1 MKKITKIISFLL
13 VLFMLTIVMPINKVF
28 AAESQNV
35 YVRVD
40 GLEGTIADGYGT
52 GNNVYD
58 VLKSFLDK
66 ENIHYT
72 IEDGQ
77 WVDYVSEINNL
88 AAGFLGGHDGWMYL
102 VKNDTE
108 ITSERSDVTSSDEVV
123 FYYGDYDKTAVI
135 NSIVPSKE
143 IPEANEEFTLTL
155 QNVSKDWTT
164 NQNITKPLSGI
175 KCEINNEVYTS
186 DENGQ
191 IKLTLDN
198 GDYTYK
204 FSAYNGK
211 DSVPSVVMLKG
222 TFKIDGKTP
231 LKLVSSD
238 KKYTDVTNNN
248 LVKVDIQETLN
259 STINYMI
266 SNKVSQW
273 GAFSLYKTGNEINEG
288 YLDTIKEYVDGGVDK
303 MTGTQLESA
312 IIGLAALGYS
322 PYDYNGIDLVASL
335 YNRDIDTFYNNDLI
349 FGLLT
354 YRALNI
360 EEEYKVTKADLVN
373 KILSKYNNGWSWADG
388 VNSDPDMTAS
398 AINALAP
405 YYNGE
410 TLDSVDMNDLK
421 NKVDSAVSILSKS
434 QLDNG
439 DINGTYGASSETD
452 AFVIMALKSIGIDP
466 KGEQFTK
473 ANGNLVT
480 AFLSYKGDNG
490 AFNHDNSLKNNMYAT
505 ENALR
510 ALIVLNNSQDEE
522 VYDYYTSDINIKNL
536 KPYSS
541 NNSEDKKDDI
551 VKEENKDNNVDT
563 NKGDNNQSSTN
574 TNNKNNGGVNTADV
588 SKAKNYLLMM
598 SMSAITLA
606 YLANKK
612 RKIS

>member
-1 MKKITKIISFLL
+1 MKKITKIISVLL
-13 VLFMLTIVMPINKVF
+13 ALFMLVIIMPANEVF
-28 AAESQNV
+28 AAEQNV
-35 YVRVD
+35 YVRVE

-58 VLKSFLDK
+58 VLQSFLD
-66 ENIHYT
+66 EQNIHYT

-77 WVDYVSEINNL
+77 WGKYVSEINNL
-88 AAGFLGGHDGWMYL
+88 TAGFLGGFDGWMYL
-102 VKNDTE
+102 IKNDTE

-123 FYYGDYDKTAVI
+123 FYYGDYDKTAII
-135 NSIVPSKE
+135 NSIEVSKE
-143 IPEANEEFTLTL
+143 IPVANEEFTLTL

-164 NQNITKPLSGI
+164 NQYVKKSLSGI
-175 KCEINNEVYTS
+175 KCEINNNVYTS

-191 IKLTLDN
+191 IKLALDN

-211 DSVPSVVMLKG
+211 DSVPGAVMLKG
-222 TFKIDGKTP
+222 TFTIDGKSP

-238 KKYTDVTNNN
+238 KKYEDVTNNN
-248 LVKVDIQETLN
+248 LVKIDLQETLSN
-259 STINYMI
+259 TIKYMT

-273 GAFSLYKTGNEINEG
+273 GAFSLYKTGNNVDEG
-288 YLDTIKEYVDGGVDK
+288 YLDTIKQYVDGGVDK

-322 PYDYNGIDLVASL
+322 PYDYNGIDLVATL

-360 EEEYKVTKADLVN
+360 EEQYKITKADLVN
-373 KILSKYNNGWSWADG
+373 KVLSKYNNGWSWADG

-421 NKVDSAVSILSKS
+421 TKVDSAVSILSNS

-480 AFLSYKGDNG
+480 AFLSYKGENG

-510 ALIVLNNSQDEE
+510 ALIVLNNSKEGE
-522 VYDYYTSDINIKNL
+522 VYDYYTSDINL
-536 KPYSS
+536 KELKAYKS
-541 NNSEDKKDDI
+541 NSSEDSKDDN
-551 VKEENKDNNVDT
+551 VQDENKDDNANV
-563 NKGDNNQSSTN
+563 NKGDNNESSNN
-574 TNNKNNGGVNTADV
+574 TNKNNSGVSTADV
-588 SKAKNYLLMM
+588 SKVNNYLLMM
-598 SMSAITLA
+598 SMSVLTLA
-606 YLANKK
+606 YLASKK